1 LPADAAVTVS
11 VEVPEPPVILVGL
24 TVAVRPAL
32 GLVVRVT
39 VPVNPLT
46 GDTVIVAVPDAP
58 ALIVMDVAPAVMV
71 KSWTVTVIVPVVW
84 DRDPL
89 MPVTVTV

>member
-1 LPADAAVTVS
+1 MTVS
-11 VEVPEPPVILVGL
+11 VDVPEPPVILVGL
-24 TVAVRPAL
+24 TAAVRPAL

-58 ALIVMDVAPAVMV
+58 ALIVMDVVLALIV
-71 KSWTVTVIVPVVW
+71 KS
-84 DRDPL
+84 
-89 MPVTVTV
+89 